1 MNNNIEF
8 TTLIAFEMKAFLNL
22 CNRTVCF
29 VEPPCCSTL
38 GISSLKKAIHFYNVW
53 LIYIACTWHLLISM
67 YLVQTTT
74 YFLLKCFLH
83 FIHTLQLNIIL
94 IFQKIKKFMR
104 FFFASSHLVISWFFT
119 TILKLIIFLILQ
131 NFMKILVFF
140 SVFLQVP
147 CSELTNIS
155 VLY

>member
-1 MNNNIEF
+1 
-8 TTLIAFEMKAFLNL
+8 MKAFLNL

-83 FIHTLQLNIIL
+83 FIHTLQHNIIL

-104 FFFASSHLVISWFFT
+104 IFFANSQLVISWFFM
-119 TILKLIIFLILQ
+119 TILKLIIFLIY
-131 NFMKILVFF
+131 KILWKSRNFF
-140 SVFLQVP
+140 LCFFKFLVQNWQIYLCCIKIFV
-147 CSELTNIS
+147 S
-155 VLY
+155 